1 MKIQEEFTKGQSY
14 SFTKNG
20 RLTTGEF
27 DCEVGDKLVFKSKNG
42 RDIYLNKWD
51 ARNVTPVKDNELKEK
66 FVKVP
71 NQHGFVESALRE
83 GIYGYQTFTS
93 TGERGK
99 PVYTFTYASRDK
111 IAKYDKGNY
120 TLTLYKEWVNHIK
133 SLIEWLNEYYPGFFI
148 RQSSPDDASFSRFN
162 PTEEEAVQY
171 IKDQIR
177 RGKVF
182 TESKIN
188 ESSYKS
194 GDKYYGGLPS
204 DSDYKGPGKDA
215 TYYKELVK
223 YFRDTVEKYP
233 EYKVIGAS
241 PVVLILKT
249 PDGKETIDL
258 RKFDSCSSSEEAIE
272 MASHYFDDSL
282 FEANELEKRAKKHKK
297 KQKGLPMNGLN
308 PNAGNVE
315 INNKVFNTMNNVN
328 SSPSTNPTGPMG
340 EEMTRLEAMS
350 CLNRLNEEDL
360 NERDFAIYCDNAF
373 GKYKVANWKAADAE
387 TAVAEFK
394 ELNPKYT
401 KTGLIT
407 AVEI

>member
-1 MKIQEEFTKGQSY
+1 MKIQEEFTNELIPGETYYFNYRGKTVSGKFKRATRAWKIFEDDNGNEMLINSW
-14 SFTKNG
+14 SNVATTPEDIEGVERAVDAMEKDIKLPSRVPNRFTK
-20 RLTTGEF
+20 
-27 DCEVGDKLVFKSKNG
+27 
-42 RDIYLNKWD
+42 
-51 ARNVTPVKDNELKEK
+51 A
-66 FVKVP
+66 P
-71 NQHGFVESALRE
+71 NRHGFVESTLRE

-133 SLIEWLNEYYPGFFI
+133 SLIEWLNEYYPGFFV
-148 RQSSPDDASFSRFN
+148 RQSSPDSASFSRFN

-188 ESSYKS
+188 ESTMDLTSDIQRATDAIAARKDKYKS
-194 GDKYYGGLPS
+194 NDALCDSIYSAISDCLHSFQFIDKDKNEVLNDIYQ
-204 DSDYKGPGKDA
+204 
-215 TYYKELVK
+215 KELK
-223 YFRDTVEKYP
+223 RLNIEDTLNE
-233 EYKVIGAS
+233 S
-241 PVVLILKT
+241 
-249 PDGKETIDL
+249 
-258 RKFDSCSSSEEAIE
+258 
-272 MASHYFDDSL
+272 
-282 FEANELEKRAKKHKK
+282 NELEKRAKKHKK
-297 KQKGLPMNGLN
+297 KSKGMSMFGLK
-308 PNAGNVE
+308 PDAGNVE
-315 INNKVFNTMNNVN
+315 INNKAFNAMNNVN
-328 SSPSTNPTGPMG
+328 NSPSTNPTGPMG
-340 EEMTRLEAMS
+340 EEMTKLEAMTR
-350 CLNRLNEEDL
+350 LNRLNEENS
-360 NERDFAIYCDNAF
+360 NERDFAIYCNNAF
-373 GKYKVANWKAADAE
+373 GKYKVATWKATDAE